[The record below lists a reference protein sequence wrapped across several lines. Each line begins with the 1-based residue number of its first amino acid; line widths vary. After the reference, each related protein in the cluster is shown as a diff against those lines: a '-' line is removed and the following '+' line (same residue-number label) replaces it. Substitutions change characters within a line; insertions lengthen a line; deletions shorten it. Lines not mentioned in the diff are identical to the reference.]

1 MTVKTKRVLNRW
13 FLVLLSVVLIVII
26 SIFKIPSFL
35 KDRSLENL
43 GYDREAI
50 TAIKK
55 LKLTKTIID
64 NDYYSDYLKDEIK
77 KENFKTDYLKLYL
90 NNEALSDDDFL
101 LYDKLSVKGYSEEE
115 LLKLFKELDFYEL
128 TPLLVFDK
136 VNSISNYISDCK
148 SHTENSPTVFNLSN
162 DYLKPYIN
170 TTDVLKPGDVS
181 MLVSQKYYLGDYT
194 PSKLVP
200 LSSMHASD
208 GVEIDNEAYEAYTEL
223 WDAMMK
229 EGLGIYALS
238 GYRSFETQK
247 SIYDA
252 YPNSEE
258 ADIYVTRPGYA
269 ESQTGLS
276 LSVVDARNERLS
288 TFGETEEYQYLKK
301 HAHEYGFIIRYPENK
316 SSITG
321 YNFIPYQIRYVGKDV
336 AKKIHDS
343 NLTYEEY
350 YLLYLN

>member
-1 MTVKTKRVLNRW
+1 MTTKTRRVLNRW
-13 FLVLLSVVLIVII
+13 FLVLLSVILIIII
-26 SIFKIPSFL
+26 SVFKIPSFITDRNL
-35 KDRSLENL
+35 KKL
-43 GYDREAI
+43 GYDSQAI

-55 LKLTKTIID
+55 LKLTKTVIS
-64 NDYYSDYLKDEIK
+64 NEYYSDYLKDEIK
-77 KENFKTDYLKLYL
+77 KDSFRTDYLKLYL
-90 NNEALSDDDFL
+90 NNETLTDDDFL
-101 LYDKLSVKGYSEEE
+101 LYDKLAVKGYSEEE
-115 LLKLFKELDFYEL
+115 LLKLFKELDFFEL

-136 VNSISNYISDCK
+136 VNSISSYISDCH
-148 SHTENSPTVFNLSN
+148 SHPENSKTVFNLSN

-170 TTDVLKPGDVS
+170 TAEVLKPGDIS
-181 MLVSQKYYLGDYT
+181 MLVSQKYSLGDYA
-194 PSKLVP
+194 PAKLVP
-200 LSSMHASD
+200 LSSMYASD

-223 WDAMMK
+223 WDAMMQ

-247 SIYDA
+247 NIYDA

-258 ADIYVTRPGYA
+258 ADIYVTRPGFA

-276 LSVVDARNERLS
+276 LSVVDAKNEKLS
-288 TFGETEEYQYLKK
+288 GFGETEEYQYLKN
-301 HAHEYGFIIRYPENK
+301 HAHEFGFIIRYPENK

-321 YNFIPYQIRYVGKDV
+321 YNFIPYQIRYVGKDIATKV
-336 AKKIHDS
+336 YNS